1 MKRCISCKHAFD
13 SEVWTCPKCG
23 FSAAERGGRPAFAP
37 NLADEN
43 DGMNGSSHEALNEL
57 QAGNFWF
64 RARNRLIVQ
73 LAKKHFP
80 AAARIIEVGCGTGY
94 VLGGLREAFPK
105 ASLVGSEIYS
115 VALDAAQDR
124 AGSRSEIFQMDAREI
139 PFEDEFD
146 LMCAFDVLEHISE
159 DLLVLEQM
167 FNATKFGGGILLSVP
182 QHPFLWSPIDDFSH
196 HKRRYRRHELE
207 TKCRDAGFSVV
218 QTTSFVSMLLPL
230 MVAQRLRQ
238 RRQTEIDP
246 AAELKISGALN
257 KTLETVLD
265 AERILI
271 AGGISLPVGGSRFV
285 VAKKL

>member
-1 MKRCISCKHAFD
+1 
-13 SEVWTCPKCG
+13 
-23 FSAAERGGRPAFAP
+23 
-37 NLADEN
+37 
-43 DGMNGSSHEALNEL
+43 MNGSSHEALNQL

-80 AAARIIEVGCGTGY
+80 AAGRVIEVGCGTGY
-94 VLGGLREAFPK
+94 VLGGLREAYPR

-115 VALDAAQDR
+115 IALDAAQMR
-124 AGSRSEIFQMDAREI
+124 AGSRGEIFQMDAREI

-159 DLLVLEQM
+159 DTLVLEQM
-167 FNATKFGGGILLSVP
+167 FNATRIGGGILLSVP
-182 QHPFLWSPIDDFSH
+182 QHPFLWSPIDDLSH

-207 TKCRDAGFSVV
+207 AKCKDAGFAVV
-218 QTTSFVSMLLPL
+218 QTTSFVSTLLPI
-230 MVAQRLRQ
+230 MAVQRLRQ

-246 AAELKISGALN
+246 AAELKLFGPLN
-257 KTLETVLD
+257 KALETVLD

-271 AGGISLPVGGSRFV
+271 AAGVSLPVGGSRFV